1 MSDEI
6 KDQPTNPAT
15 SAVPMNEAEVEQE
28 VKEQY
33 EQPVLIDDAP
43 SAPEEQIASKADAN
57 AILDAVR
64 ELTKIVGEL
73 QKENVKWFRAG
84 KMGGA

>member
-1 MSDEI
+1 MSE
-6 KDQPTNPAT
+6 
-15 SAVPMNEAEVEQE
+15 VPMNEAEVEAE

-33 EQPVLIDDAP
+33 EQPVDVDTV
-43 SAPEEQIASKADAN
+43 STEEKIASKADVDAV
-57 AILDAVR
+57 LDAVR